1 MSKSVSQYQQK
12 CFATYLGLVGLPRH
26 YKYIDGN
33 PIRPLVPV
41 EVARGSLMIVGAY
54 PSARFESRGGR
65 LLPVADNLAPFH
77 AELYFDGVRSRRQE
91 SAHGLEQ
98 FILKPLAIS
107 RSQCWIT
114 DLVKVFLFKPEHLGN
129 YHRQNHNPSFH
140 PTRRDFTKYAKRG
153 LTFLADEIQLA
164 QPVLILTL
172 GEEVA
177 RVVANNFELTAE
189 RLLNGVPYQTSVA
202 NQECSVAHVAHPDAC
217 RRSSV
222 WRSRTSKQ
230 MRSLRT
236 FLTEKGIV
244 TNSRYGT

>member
-1 MSKSVSQYQQK
+1 MPKSILHYQQE
-12 CFATYLGLVGLPRH
+12 CFATYLDLVGLPKD

-41 EVARGSLMIVGAY
+41 ETARHSLMIVGAY

-77 AELYFDGVRSRRQE
+77 PELYFDGVRSRKQE
-91 SAHGLEQ
+91 SAHGLEK
-98 FILKPLAIS
+98 FILRPLAVS
-107 RSQCWIT
+107 RSRCWIT
-114 DLVKVFLFKPEHLGN
+114 DLVKVFLFKPEHLSN
-129 YHRQNHNPSFH
+129 YNRQNHHPNFE
-140 PTRRDFTKYAKRG
+140 PTRSDFSKYAARS

-177 RVVANNFELTAE
+177 RVVANNFHLTAE
-189 RLLNGVPYQTSVA
+189 RLLNGVSYQITVVK
-202 NQECSVAHVAHPDAC
+202 QVCTVAHVAHPDAC

-236 FLTEKGIV
+236 FLKEKGIV